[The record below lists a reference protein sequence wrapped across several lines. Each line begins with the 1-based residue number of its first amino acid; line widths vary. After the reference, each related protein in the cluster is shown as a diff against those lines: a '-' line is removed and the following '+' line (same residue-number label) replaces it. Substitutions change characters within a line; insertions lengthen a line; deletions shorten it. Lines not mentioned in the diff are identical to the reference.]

1 MRNFLTQQRTRPEIR
16 IFVPPFGLGM
26 QRFAIVAAGLTL
38 ALLWINA
45 VWKGIW
51 DWLLISGWFALIL
64 GLWLAH
70 GIPDKLEYTLDR
82 LANRGALAVTP
93 ERLYS
98 FKQELE
104 TRVVKYWALGGGSTV
119 ALAILM
125 AFVFAF
131 PGREIYLRI
140 PLTLAEMLGGYI
152 AGCYLGRMAC
162 YGTLGSS
169 LKSTGMELWV
179 IAGHPDSVGG
189 LKPVGDFYFY
199 QAMVVAIP
207 AIFLAI
213 WLLLIPL
220 PYFHLLYYH
229 WQRAYAGLLA
239 LAIVFEM
246 LAFLIPLRSFHCE
259 MERQKRILLQE
270 ADKLSPEIAEIQ
282 RKLAEGQP
290 GDEAKVLRDSLA
302 DKTARYWAIEQLP
315 AWPIDLRTKGL
326 FSLNTVALLLPLI
339 SEYTGLSKQWA
350 EFLKTMLGAA

>member
-1 MRNFLTQQRTRPEIR
+1 M
-16 IFVPPFGLGM
+16 PPLGPGM
-26 QRFAIVAAGLTL
+26 QRFAIAVAGSTL
-38 ALLWINA
+38 PLLWINA

-51 DWLLISGWFALIL
+51 DWLLISGWFALIA

-70 GIPDKLEYTLDR
+70 GVPDKLEDTLDR

-104 TRVVKYWALGGGSTV
+104 TRLVKYWALGAGSIV
-119 ALAILM
+119 ALSILI
-125 AFVFAF
+125 AFAFAF
-131 PGREIYLRI
+131 PGREIYFRI
-140 PLTLAEMLGGYI
+140 PLILAEMLGGYI

-169 LKSTGMELWV
+169 LKKAGIELRV

-189 LKPVGDFYFY
+189 LKPVGNFYFH

-207 AIFLAI
+207 AIFLAT

-220 PYFHLLYYH
+220 PYFHPFYHH

-239 LAIVFEM
+239 LAIVSEM
-246 LAFLIPLRSFHCE
+246 LAFLIPLKSFHLE
-259 MERQKRILLQE
+259 MERHKRILSQE
-270 ADKLSPEIAEIQ
+270 ADKLAPEIAEIQ
-282 RKLAEGQP
+282 RRLAEGQP
-290 GDEAKVLRDSLA
+290 GDEAKALKDSLA

-315 AWPIDLRTKGL
+315 AWPIDLRTKRL
-326 FSLNTVALLLPLI
+326 FSLSNIALLLPLI

-350 EFLKTMLGAA
+350 EFLKAMLEAA